1 MAGVIGKL
9 YQNVFRRTS
18 SFVLAAIFGAF
29 MFERGFDM
37 VSDGVFENINQGKL
51 WKHIK
56 HSYGQQEEGGDEEE
70 E

>member
-1 MAGVIGKL
+1 MAGLVNKV
-9 YQNVFRRTS
+9 YQSIFRRTS
-18 SFVLAAIFGAF
+18 SFVLAAVAGAF

-37 VSDGVFENINQGKL
+37 VSDGIFDNVNQGKL

-56 HSYGQQEEGGDEEE
+56 QRYGQSLEEE